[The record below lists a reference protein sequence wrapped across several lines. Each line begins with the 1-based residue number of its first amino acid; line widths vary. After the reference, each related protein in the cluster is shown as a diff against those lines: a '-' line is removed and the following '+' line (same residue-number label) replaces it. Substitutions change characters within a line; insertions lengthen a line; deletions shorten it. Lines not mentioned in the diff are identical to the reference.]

1 MKFFLDGIS
10 YHVEVC
16 GEGFPLLMLHGFT
29 GRGSNWSPFCSTIGK
44 QSKLIMPDIVGHG
57 STVTDESVDVGHFL
71 LESVAN
77 DFIKII
83 DKLGFDKVDIH
94 GYSMGGRL
102 ALAMA
107 VLFPDRIRKLI
118 LESASPGLKT
128 FTEMRERF
136 HSDNNLAYFILKNGM
151 EAFVDY
157 WESLPLF
164 ESQKSL
170 LPDIRSAIRKQR
182 LMNNPRALA
191 ESLFGMGTGRQP
203 SYWERLHK
211 VESDVL
217 LIVGELDHKFCEIA
231 LEMQQ
236 NLQNGKIYK
245 VENAG
250 HAIHVEQPEKFGTI
264 VSEFLSNT

>member
-29 GRGSNWSPFCSTIGK
+29 GRGSNWNPFCPTLGK

-57 STVTDESVDVGHFL
+57 STVTDETIDGKRFL
-71 LESVAN
+71 LSSAAK
-77 DFIKII
+77 DFMKII
-83 DKLGFDKVDIH
+83 DELGFEKVDIL
-94 GYSMGGRL
+94 GYSMGGRI

-107 VLFPDRIRKLI
+107 VYFPNRVRKLI

-128 FTEMRERF
+128 DTERKERF
-136 HSDNNLAYFILKNGM
+136 YSDTDLATFIYENEI

-157 WESLPLF
+157 WENLPLF

-170 LPDIRSAIRKQR
+170 PTEIRSSIRKQR
-182 LMNNPRALA
+182 LMNDPGGLSEN
-191 ESLFGMGTGRQP
+191 LFGMGTGRQP
-203 SYWERLHK
+203 NFWKRLQK
-211 VESDVL
+211 INSEVL
-217 LIVGELDHKFCEIA
+217 LVVGELDHKFCEIA
-231 LEMQQ
+231 IEMQL